1 MNRLPASPR
10 DKRHQRRWKRYE
22 KQRPGHQLQ
31 IDVTFVEPITTD
43 TGRKKRFY
51 QYTAIDDCTRLRIYP
66 RSDQKTATGV
76 PELRAVP
83 IFFMRA
89 SPSPSVPR
97 TRKPPT
103 LRACGTAPSP
113 LSRSTP
119 RPGA

>member
-43 TGRKKRFY
+43 TGRKRRFY

-89 SPSPSVPR
+89 SPSLDCTSHASRRSYLWQRDRPSAR
-97 TRKPPT
+97 
-103 LRACGTAPSP
+103 LPS
-113 LSRSTP
+113 R
-119 RPGA
+119 